1 MTGLLDMLPPETQQ
15 QDIIYD
21 LHRGKFGAGA
31 PVSAP
36 REEWPGTIL
45 ESEIVPSSI
54 NDVTM
59 LPYMPGE
66 MRRQRLLSVFHAD
79 RRYDSNYNCQILFKI
94 VQPDKIRPSWPKTRA
109 LKLHNPDNA
118 RICTRTTFSN
128 I

>member
-1 MTGLLDMLPPETQQ
+1 MTGLLDILPPATQQ

-31 PVSAP
+31 SVLAP

-59 LPYMPGE
+59 LPYMLG
-66 MRRQRLLSVFHAD
+66 
-79 RRYDSNYNCQILFKI
+79 
-94 VQPDKIRPSWPKTRA
+94 
-109 LKLHNPDNA
+109 
-118 RICTRTTFSN
+118 
-128 I
+128 